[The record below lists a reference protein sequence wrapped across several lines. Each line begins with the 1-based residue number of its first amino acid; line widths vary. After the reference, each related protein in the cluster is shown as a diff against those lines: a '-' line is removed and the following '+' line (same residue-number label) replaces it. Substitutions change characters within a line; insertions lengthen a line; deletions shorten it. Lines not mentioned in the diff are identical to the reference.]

1 MADNPAQE
9 TAKAIEE
16 AKQRMKELND
26 EIKRLGG
33 SGFSDINAMA
43 ASFGNN
49 LVNATKQVKLM
60 EDEVDDLKNSF
71 GNIADTLK
79 SITSDI
85 MGSTKTSTLLTR
97 NFSKLEDLSRKIQQH
112 KNEES
117 VLSVKELKSI
127 AKKVEDE
134 KKALDINAQQARSDI
149 QRLSSKQDLSKAE
162 QDELKKL
169 TDYSREIASAQADNL
184 SYYNQIVKLSQ
195 KEVENEAKIQKTLGV
210 TGMAFKGITG
220 ALQKIGVDSKY
231 FDGINDKL

>member
-97 NFSKLEDLSRKIQQH
+97 NFSKLEDLSRKIYRQY
-112 KNEES
+112 
-117 VLSVKELKSI
+117 VGRILI
-127 AKKVEDE
+127 
-134 KKALDINAQQARSDI
+134 
-149 QRLSSKQDLSKAE
+149 
-162 QDELKKL
+162 
-169 TDYSREIASAQADNL
+169 
-184 SYYNQIVKLSQ
+184 
-195 KEVENEAKIQKTLGV
+195 
-210 TGMAFKGITG
+210 
-220 ALQKIGVDSKY
+220 
-231 FDGINDKL
+231 

>member
-127 AKKVEDE
+127 AKKQKLQVIT
-134 KKALDINAQQARSDI
+134 DI
-149 QRLSSKQDLSKAE
+149 SSKD
-162 QDELKKL
+162 
-169 TDYSREIASAQADNL
+169 
-184 SYYNQIVKLSQ
+184 
-195 KEVENEAKIQKTLGV
+195 
-210 TGMAFKGITG
+210 F
-220 ALQKIGVDSKY
+220 QKILV
-231 FDGINDKL
+231 FQ

>member
-195 KEVENEAKIQKTLGV
+195 KEVENEAIIQKT
-210 TGMAFKGITG
+210 
-220 ALQKIGVDSKY
+220 
-231 FDGINDKL
+231 